1 MFFEDLLILLT
12 AIWIFRR
19 VFQLLKFPSLFG
31 EIFAG
36 FLVGPMMLG
45 WVSETEAIR
54 VLAELGVF
62 FLMFHAGLEFTP
74 ENIFKSFRG
83 AFWIALGGI
92 VIPFA
97 SLLAF
102 SSWYGYEWF
111 ISVFIALVLSVSS
124 LEISARMFKEHKLS
138 RLKLS
143 QRALMAAI
151 LTEII
156 LLMGFSVYLD
166 IFLTKSFDP
175 THLLL
180 LCSKVVAYF
189 LVVFWIGKK
198 GSHYLHRFLYKGN
211 KGFTLSLIVALAF
224 SVFAEMIGLHYIIG
238 AFLAGLFLQKELLD
252 IEMYD
257 KLEDRVFG
265 LSYSFL
271 GPVFFAS
278 LAFHLDLFSLV
289 SVPAFVGLFFVVS
302 VVSKIFGA
310 GLPLYL
316 KEKKL
321 LDAVAV
327 GVSMNTRGALALIF
341 ASIGYE
347 EGIITAEMFSL
358 LVFVLLGA
366 TLLSLVVF
374 KPLSKQIERA
384 YILE

>member
-62 FLMFHAGLEFTP
+62 FPMFHAGLEFTP

-124 LEISARMFKEHKLS
+124 LEISARMFQEHKLS

-166 IFLTKSFDP
+166 IFLTRSFDP

-224 SVFAEMIGLHYIIG
+224 SAFAEMIGLHYIIG

-257 KLEDRVFG
+257 KLEDRVF
-265 LSYSFL
+265 
-271 GPVFFAS
+271 
-278 LAFHLDLFSLV
+278 
-289 SVPAFVGLFFVVS
+289 
-302 VVSKIFGA
+302 
-310 GLPLYL
+310 
-316 KEKKL
+316 
-321 LDAVAV
+321 
-327 GVSMNTRGALALIF
+327 
-341 ASIGYE
+341 
-347 EGIITAEMFSL
+347 
-358 LVFVLLGA
+358 
-366 TLLSLVVF
+366 
-374 KPLSKQIERA
+374 
-384 YILE
+384 